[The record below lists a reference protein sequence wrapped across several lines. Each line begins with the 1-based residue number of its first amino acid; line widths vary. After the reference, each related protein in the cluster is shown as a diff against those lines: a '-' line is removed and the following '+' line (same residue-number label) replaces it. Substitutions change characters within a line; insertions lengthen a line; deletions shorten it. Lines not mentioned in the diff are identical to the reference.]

1 MAKLPHYKIENILY
15 YYYYNNNNE
24 EGEGKEEEI
33 KLKWSFKSYLS
44 KKP

>member
-24 EGEGKEEEI
+24 EGEGKEEI

>member
-24 EGEGKEEEI
+24 EGEGKEEI
-33 KLKWSFKSYLS
+33 KLK
-44 KKP
+44 